1 MHRLTAYATKE
12 GTTEAQANSLCYR
25 GNRHRLTAYAT
36 KEGTTEAQ
44 ANSLCYRG
52 NRHRL
57 TAYATRNTLKGEF
70 NYEQT

>member
-36 KEGTTEAQ
+36 EEST
-44 ANSLCYRG
+44 G
-52 NRHRL
+52 NQQPML
-57 TAYATRNTLKGEF
+57 QLKGEF
-70 NYEQT
+70 YYEQT